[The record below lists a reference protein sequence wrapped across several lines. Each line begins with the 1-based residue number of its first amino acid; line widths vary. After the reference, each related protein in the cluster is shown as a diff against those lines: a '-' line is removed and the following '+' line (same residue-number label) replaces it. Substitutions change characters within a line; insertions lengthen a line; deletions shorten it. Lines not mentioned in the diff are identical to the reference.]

1 MLGKILVLIVFIL
14 NSAAFL
20 QGEII
25 KVSLLKS
32 EKKEF
37 AVERDI
43 FSPIKMKPDVTPR
56 NIEPVIKEPVEPVE
70 EEIKE
75 SAAEDM
81 EAEINQSIS
90 FEGYVIKRNRNHAL
104 LSINGE
110 FHIAAEN
117 EVVLEKI
124 KIIKIEKSEL
134 TVEVDA
140 KTFKINLKGD
150 EEDELQNIQK

>member
-1 MLGKILVLIVFIL
+1 MLGKFLVLIVFIL
-14 NSAAFL
+14 NSAAVL
-20 QGEII
+20 QAEII

-37 AVERDI
+37 TIERDI
-43 FSPIKMKPDVTPR
+43 FSPIKMKPDINPR
-56 NIEPVIKEPVEPVE
+56 NIEPVIKEPVEQIQEESE
-70 EEIKE
+70 EE
-75 SAAEDM
+75 AAENM
-81 EAEINQSIS
+81 AAEIKQSIS

-110 FHIAAEN
+110 FYIAAED

-124 KIIKIEKSEL
+124 KIVKIEKMEL

-150 EEDELQNIQK
+150 EEDELQK